1 MNYINVIIAD
11 LSQLSRLGLISL
23 LNRMKYPFHI
33 REVPSPDKLAVL
45 LVKDQTGLFIMTNSF
60 LNKCPHHL
68 IHTMQVRSA
77 AAVRILIHDTD
88 LLQDP
93 PLQFAE
99 IIDMAEHD
107 KVFIRKLEKQL
118 SLIDMQKQEPDTE
131 DLSDREKEVLRL
143 VAIGL
148 TNKEIGD
155 KLFISAHTVITH
167 RKNITAK
174 LGIKT
179 IAGLTMY
186 ALINR
191 LIVPEDKTTS
201 HDR

>member
-1 MNYINVIIAD
+1 MDYINVIIAD

-33 REVPSPDKLAVL
+33 REIATPDKLTAL
-45 LVKDQTGLFIMTNSF
+45 PSKDQAGIFVISSAF
-60 LNKCPHHL
+60 LRKCPPSL
-68 IHTMQVRSA
+68 VQSLQLRFNSMA
-77 AAVRILIHDTD
+77 GILISDTEPEPENK
-88 LLQDP
+88 LR
-93 PLQFAE
+93 FSE
-99 IIDMAEHD
+99 IIDPSDHD
-107 KVFIRKLEKQL
+107 KNIIRKLEKQL
-118 SLIDMQKQEPDTE
+118 SLIYSQKEETDSHE
-131 DLSDREKEVLRL
+131 GISDREKEVLRL
-143 VAIGL
+143 VAVGL

-186 ALINR
+186 ALINH
-191 LIVPEDKTTS
+191 LIVPEEKI
-201 HDR
+201 

>member
-1 MNYINVIIAD
+1 MDYINVIIAD

-33 REVPSPDKLAVL
+33 REISTPDKLTAL
-45 LVKDQTGLFIMTNSF
+45 QSKDQVGIFVISSSF
-60 LNKCPHHL
+60 LQQCPPPL
-68 IHTMQVRSA
+68 VQSLQQRFGSMT
-77 AAVRILIHDTD
+77 RILISDTEPGPENK
-88 LLQDP
+88 LR
-93 PLQFAE
+93 FSE
-99 IIDMAEHD
+99 IIDPSDHD
-107 KVFIRKLEKQL
+107 KNIIRKLEKQF
-118 SLIDMQKQEPDTE
+118 SLIVTQKE
-131 DLSDREKEVLRL
+131 DSESPEEISDREKEVLRL

-155 KLFISAHTVITH
+155 KLFISTHTVITH

-191 LIVPEDKTTS
+191 LIVPEEKI
-201 HDR
+201 